1 MERNEI
7 GMARPAP
14 TTINCPVCG
23 QPFNAIV
30 EQIIDVGRDPTAKE
44 RLLSGRVNLITC
56 PHCGYQGV
64 VGSPMIYH
72 DPEKELAIIHVPM
85 ELGLQQTEREKII
98 GDMTNAVM
106 RSLPDDAPKGYLLQ
120 PNMALT
126 MQGLIDQVLEA
137 DGITREM
144 IDEQLHK
151 VELVDE
157 LAQADSETRQQLL
170 EENIEL
176 FDLTFIEMVRAAAQ
190 AAAQAEDHRRSL
202 RLNNIS
208 KWLME
213 NTEAGQ
219 QVKAQQDALIE
230 ASQELQALGESL
242 TREAF
247 VDLLV
252 QAADNPAKIDA
263 LATLGRGILDYTTF
277 QLITERVKG
286 AATQEEKDL
295 LGAMRDRVL
304 EISAEFERQSRAVVE
319 RAADT
324 LRSLLQAGDIP
335 AAIHAN
341 LDRIDDAFLQVLQAN
356 LDEARRS
363 GNVDASSR
371 LRQIRD
377 EVLRLIQASA
387 PPEIQL
393 INELLSLESEDES
406 VALLH
411 SRQTDVNE
419 QLVHI
424 MGDLSVQLR
433 EAGNDQAAD
442 RLDQLRVEAEQ
453 LIS

>member
-176 FDLTFIEMVRAAAQ
+176 FDLTFIEM
-190 AAAQAEDHRRSL
+190 
-202 RLNNIS
+202 
-208 KWLME
+208 E
-213 NTEAGQ
+213 NTEAGR

-252 QAADNPAKIDA
+252 QAADNPAKVDA

-335 AAIHAN
+335 AAIQAN